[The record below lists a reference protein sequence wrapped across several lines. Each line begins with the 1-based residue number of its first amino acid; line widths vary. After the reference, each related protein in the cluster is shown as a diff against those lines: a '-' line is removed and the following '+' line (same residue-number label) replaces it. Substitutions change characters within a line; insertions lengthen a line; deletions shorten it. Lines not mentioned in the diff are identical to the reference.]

1 MNRLLLI
8 LTVTVIVLT
17 GACSEAEKPVA
28 NANTAPPKTPQPV
41 EKPIPYPDV
50 PRIQLADARSDF
62 DNGNAIFIDTRPAAA
77 FDEEHVKGAM
87 NITAD
92 DFAAK
97 ADALPKGKKII
108 AYCS

>member
-1 MNRLLLI
+1 MAIML
-8 LTVTVIVLT
+8 
-17 GACSEAEKPVA
+17 GAACAEADKPVA
-28 NANTAPPKTPQPV
+28 NANTAPPKTPQPA

-50 PRIQLADARSDF
+50 QRIQLADAKADF

-77 FDEEHVKGAM
+77 FDDEHVKGAM

-97 ADALPKGKKII
+97 ADSLPKGKKII